1 MFCLC
6 VIGLFLQMMYL
17 CSQML
22 MDGLLNKLIIKKQDA
37 GQLNPKDRTKHG
49 QQVQLHMQWLCLI
62 QNEASN
68 ITDTQLPFLRR
79 CFGVAV

>member
-1 MFCLC
+1 
-6 VIGLFLQMMYL
+6 
-17 CSQML
+17 ML

-49 QQVQLHMQWLCLI
+49 QQVQLHMQRADSVWLCLI
-62 QNEASN
+62 QNGASN